1 MDIQLRDLRRRL
13 ADRKITLELTERQGV
28 PGQRGLRSGLRRAP
42 AEAAP
47 SSSRILHPL
56 ALRLLEGEFS
66 DGDTIVVDAANG
78 DFVFKRQEPGQS
90 GEQEVGRDPASAAP
104 TGA

>member
-1 MDIQLRDLRRRL
+1 
-13 ADRKITLELTERQGV
+13 
-28 PGQRGLRSGLRRAP
+28 
-42 AEAAP
+42 
-47 SSSRILHPL
+47 
-56 ALRLLEGEFS
+56 LLEGEFS